1 MQLKSFGNNKDKE
14 LLNEKNIYLLIIPII
29 CLVVDISLFVNYK
42 ISNKT
47 EVALV
52 TNLFGI
58 ITLIIA
64 IGNII
69 TIILAIR
76 SIHKHK

>member
-1 MQLKSFGNNKDKE
+1 MK
-14 LLNEKNIYLLIIPII
+14 KNICILIISII
-29 CLVVDISLFVNYK
+29 CFIGVIALFVNYK

-47 EVALV
+47 EIELV

-64 IGNII
+64 IVNLI
-69 TIILAIR
+69 TIITCIR
-76 SIHKHK
+76 NIHKNK

>member
-1 MQLKSFGNNKDKE
+1 MK
-14 LLNEKNIYLLIIPII
+14 KNICLLIISII
-29 CLVVDISLFVNYK
+29 CLIVDISLFVNYK

-52 TNLFGI
+52 TNLFGL

-76 SIHKHK
+76 SIYKHK